1 MNDIKSNVKKGYIFP
16 RFISACK
23 EMLLQDGETKILQ
36 HKPTASGPLD
46 LFSPYQ
52 VIFESYYEL
61 MHFLEAYMKPV
72 RNIGPVPS

>member
-1 MNDIKSNVKKGYIFP
+1 
-16 RFISACK
+16 
-23 EMLLQDGETKILQ
+23 MLLQDGETKILQ

-72 RNIGPVPS
+72 RNIGPVPSWQVATLPTYQLICCSW